1 MIPRCITLFFDAIK
15 FDYLLIYF
23 SQSVNDRNTSSYV
36 GSFKKILRGII
47 PTILVRVVCNIN
59 VYVYVSKMNECVARI
74 VFREK
79 KPT

>member
-1 MIPRCITLFFDAIK
+1 MIETPLH
-15 FDYLLIYF
+15 
-23 SQSVNDRNTSSYV
+23 TS
-36 GSFKKILRGII
+36 KILRGII

-79 KPT
+79 SPHKKC